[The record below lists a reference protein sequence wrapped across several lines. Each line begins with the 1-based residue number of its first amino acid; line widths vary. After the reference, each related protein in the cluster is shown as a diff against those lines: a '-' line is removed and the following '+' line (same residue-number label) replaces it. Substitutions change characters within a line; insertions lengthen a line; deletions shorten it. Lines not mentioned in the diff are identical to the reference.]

1 MLPRPLGGALGRRGG
16 KQIPAPPSCLNLNIR
31 LWLVLVFPTHC
42 YSISFTIG
50 PQFPSVAH
58 THTCTHACLHACP
71 LSHSPSEKETEAL
84 PLRTPVSFKPTILTC
99 LSQQPA
105 LSTVTPSN
113 TQQPPEGVIKSCHI
127 LDRRAR
133 ALPSP
138 GNSTRHHPAGSFART
153 SRSPTP
159 HIIKSEDS
167 LTCSLPSLCPSG
179 SPLTHKPPVA
189 NASALTFP

>member
-153 SRSPTP
+153 SRSPT
-159 HIIKSEDS
+159 HLTSSS
-167 LTCSLPSLCPSG
+167 LRTH
-179 SPLTHKPPVA
+179 SPVPYPPCAPVA
-189 NASALTFP
+189 LP